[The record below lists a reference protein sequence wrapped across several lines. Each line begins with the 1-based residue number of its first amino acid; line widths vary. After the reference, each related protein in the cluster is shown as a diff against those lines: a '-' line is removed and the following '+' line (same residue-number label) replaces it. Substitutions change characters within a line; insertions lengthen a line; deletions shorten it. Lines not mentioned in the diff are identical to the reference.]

1 MTKFLLI
8 RHATHDLLG
17 NVLAG
22 RASGVHLNAWGKLE
36 AERLAAR
43 LAALSI
49 SEIYTGPLERAR
61 ETAEPLSNRLRLKMS
76 LAPAFDEVEFGSWT
90 LLRFSD
96 LEQRAD
102 WKAWNEYRDRSTPPQ
117 GESILAVRN
126 RASKEL
132 ERLAETRPGETLA
145 IVSHGEVIK
154 STLMHYLGI
163 PVNFH
168 WRLDIS
174 PGSVSVL
181 TIHDGQP
188 QVLVFNSREA
198 GLNI

>member
-8 RHATHDLLG
+8 RHAVHDLLG
-17 NVLAG
+17 KVLAG
-22 RASGVHLNAWGKLE
+22 RAPGVHLNSRGKEE
-36 AERLAAR
+36 AERLADK
-43 LAALSI
+43 LALLSI
-49 SEIYTGPLERAR
+49 SAIYTGPLERAR
-61 ETAEPLSNRLRLKMS
+61 ETAEPLSSRLRLKMS
-76 LAPAFDEVEFGSWT
+76 LAPAFDEIEFGSWT
-90 LLRFSD
+90 LLPFSN
-96 LEQRAD
+96 LEQRPD
-102 WKAWNEYRDRSTPPQ
+102 WKAWNEYRDRSAPPH
-117 GESILAVRN
+117 GESIRAVRN

-132 ERLAETRPGETLA
+132 ERLAETRAGETLA

-163 PVNFH
+163 PIKFH

-188 QVLVFNSREA
+188 QVLVLNGRE
-198 GLNI
+198 LD

>member
-8 RHATHDLLG
+8 RHAAHDLLG
-17 NVLAG
+17 KVLAG
-22 RASGVHLNAWGKLE
+22 RAPGIHLNARGKLA
-36 AERLAAR
+36 AEGLADRLA
-43 LAALSI
+43 LLSI
-49 SEIYTGPLERAR
+49 SAIYTGPLERAR
-61 ETAEPLSNRLRLKMS
+61 ETAEPLSKRLRLAMS
-76 LAPAFDEVEFGSWT
+76 LTPAFDEVEFGSWT
-90 LLRFSD
+90 SLPFSD
-96 LEQRAD
+96 LEQRPD
-102 WKAWNEYRDRSTPPQ
+102 WQAWNEYRDRSTPPQ

-132 ERLAETRPGETLA
+132 ERLAETRQGETLA

-174 PGSVSVL
+174 PGSISVL
-181 TIHDGQP
+181 TIDDGQP
-188 QVLVFNSREA
+188 QVLAFNASEPCTC
-198 GLNI
+198 

>member
-1 MTKFLLI
+1 MTTFLLI
-8 RHATHDLLG
+8 RHAAHDLLG
-17 NVLAG
+17 KVLAG
-22 RASGVHLNAWGKLE
+22 RAPGVHLNAQGKLE
-36 AERLAAR
+36 AESLADRLA
-43 LAALSI
+43 LLSI
-49 SEIYTGPLERAR
+49 SAIYTGPLERAR

-76 LAPAFDEVEFGSWT
+76 LAPAFDEIEFGSWT
-90 LLRFSD
+90 LLPFSD
-96 LEQRAD
+96 LEQRPD
-102 WKAWNEYRDRSTPPQ
+102 WKAWNEYRDRSVPPQ
-117 GESILAVRN
+117 GESIRAVRN

-132 ERLAETRPGETLA
+132 ERLAEIRQGETLA

-163 PVNFH
+163 PVKFH

-188 QVLVFNSREA
+188 QVLVLNGREP
-198 GLNI
+198 G

>member
-8 RHATHDLLG
+8 RHAEHDLLG
-17 NVLAG
+17 RVLAG
-22 RASGVHLNAWGKLE
+22 RAPGVHLSARGKLE
-36 AERLAAR
+36 AERLADR
-43 LAALSI
+43 LSVLSI
-49 SEIYTGPLERAR
+49 SGIYTGPLERAR
-61 ETAEPLSNRLRLKMS
+61 ETAQPLANRLRLQIS
-76 LAPAFDEVEFGSWT
+76 LAPAFNEIEFGTWT

-102 WKAWNEYRDRSTPPQ
+102 WKAWNEYRDRSAPPQ

-132 ERLAETRPGETLA
+132 ERLAETRHGETLA
-145 IVSHGEVIK
+145 IVSHGDVIK

-163 PVNFH
+163 PVKFH

-181 TIHDGQP
+181 TIDDGQA
-188 QVLVFNSREA
+188 QVLVFNGR
-198 GLNI
+198 